1 MKKLFLFVSAV
12 AMALTLNSCSSDE
25 SETTPTPV
33 AGPAQGYISA
43 KFNGETEVFTNIIVG
58 GPDPS
63 FHVTATKGT
72 STEQIFTMTFSEG
85 YLGANMIQSFNYME
99 NEDSRPF
106 NYSTLTTV
114 NSNGVLKG
122 TFSGTMNY
130 YDLQL
135 GEQVEIVVTDGVF
148 DIQF

>member
-12 AMALTLNSCSSDE
+12 AMALTFNSCSSDE
-25 SETTPTPV
+25 SDPTPTPQ

-43 KFNGETEVFTNIIVG
+43 KFNGVTEVFSNIIVS

-63 FHVTATKGT
+63 FHVSATKGT
-72 STEQIFTMTFSEG
+72 STEQIFMLSFLDG
-85 YLGANMIQSFNYME
+85 YLGANMINSFTYSE
-99 NEDSRPF
+99 NEVSRPF
-106 NYSTLTTV
+106 SYATLTTV

-130 YDLQL
+130 YDLQS
-135 GEQVEIVVTDGVF
+135 GQQVEIVVSDGVY
-148 DIQF
+148 DIQY